1 MNAEGWTMAIKFAIC
16 NEVFQGWRLEDAFAF
31 VKDVGYDGVEIAP
44 FTLAERVEQIPL
56 EERKRIRELAEK
68 FGLEIV
74 GLHWL
79 LVSPPGMHLTTPDD
93 SIREQ
98 TKAYFREL
106 IRFCADLG
114 GKIMVVGSPKQ
125 RSLVAG
131 DTYEAAW
138 ERTKAFFADLLPL
151 AEELN
156 VTFCIEAL
164 PNETNFIPTLE
175 EAIRF
180 VREMNHPN
188 LQTMIDVKSAV
199 NEGLKLDEAVHKAAA
214 YLRHVHA
221 NDVNRLGPGM
231 GEVDFTP
238 LAKALK
244 EINYD
249 GFVSVEVFDFTPG
262 AERIAKQSLDYLRK
276 VFM

>member
-1 MNAEGWTMAIKFAIC
+1 MEGWQMPIKFAIC
-16 NEVFQGWRLEDAFAF
+16 NEIFQGWRLEDAFAF
-31 VKDVGYDGVEIAP
+31 VKEVGYEGIEIAP
-44 FTLAERVEQIPL
+44 FTLAERVEQISP

-68 FGLEIV
+68 LGLEIV

-93 SIREQ
+93 SVREQ

-138 ERTKAFFADLLPL
+138 ERTKTFFSDLLPL

-156 VTFCIEAL
+156 ITFCIEAL
-164 PNETNFIPTLE
+164 PNETDFIPTLD
-175 EAIRF
+175 EALRF

-188 LQTMIDVKSAV
+188 LQTMIDVKSAT
-199 NEGLKLDEAVHKAAA
+199 NEGLKLDEAVRKAAPH
-214 YLRHVHA
+214 LRHVHA

-262 AERIAKQSLDYLRK
+262 AERIAKESLDYLRK
-276 VFM
+276 VFR

>member
-1 MNAEGWTMAIKFAIC
+1 MAIKFAIC
-16 NEVFQGWRLEDAFAF
+16 NEIFQGWRLEDAFAF
-31 VKDVGYDGVEIAP
+31 IKEVGYDGVEIAP
-44 FTLAERVEQIPL
+44 FTLAERVEQISA
-56 EERKRIRELAEK
+56 EERKRVRELAKK

-79 LVSPPGMHLTTPDD
+79 LVSPSGLHLTTPND
-93 SIREQ
+93 SVREK

-125 RSLVAG
+125 RSLVPG

-138 ERTKAFFADLLPL
+138 ERAKAFFADLLPL

-156 VTFCIEAL
+156 ITLCIEAL
-164 PNETNFIPTLE
+164 PNETDFIPTLD
-175 EAIRF
+175 EALRF

-188 LQTMIDVKSAV
+188 LQTMVDVKAAV
-199 NEGLKLDEAVHKAAA
+199 NEGLKLDEAIYKAAPH
-214 YLRHVHA
+214 LRHVHA

-231 GEVDFTP
+231 GDVDFTP

-244 EINYD
+244 EINYG
-249 GFVSVEVFDFTPG
+249 GFVSVEVFDFSPG
-262 AERIAKQSLDYLRK
+262 AERIAKESLNYLRK
-276 VFM
+276 VFA

>member
-31 VKDVGYDGVEIAP
+31 IKDVGYDGVEIAP
-44 FTLAERVEQIPL
+44 FTLAERVEQISP

>member
-44 FTLAERVEQIPL
+44 FTLAERVEQISP

-93 SIREQ
+93 SVREQ
-98 TKAYFREL
+98 TKTYFREL

>member
-1 MNAEGWTMAIKFAIC
+1 MPIKFAIC
-16 NEVFQGWRLEDAFAF
+16 NEIFQGWRLEDAFAF
-31 VKDVGYDGVEIAP
+31 IKEVGYEGVEIAP
-44 FTLAERVEQIPL
+44 FTIAERVEQISP
-56 EERKRIRELAEK
+56 EERKQIRELAEK
-68 FGLEIV
+68 LGLEIV

-125 RSLVAG
+125 RSLVTG
-131 DTYEAAW
+131 DTCEAAW
-138 ERTKAFFADLLPL
+138 ERTKAFFSDLLSL

-156 VTFCIEAL
+156 ITFCIESL
-164 PNETNFIPTLE
+164 PNETDFISTLD
-175 EAIRF
+175 EALRF

-188 LQTMIDVKSAV
+188 LQTMIDVKSAT
-199 NEGLKLDEAVHKAAA
+199 NEGLKLDEAVRKAAPH
-214 YLRHVHA
+214 LRHVHA

-249 GFVSVEVFDFTPG
+249 GFVSVEVFDFSPG
-262 AERIAKQSLDYLRK
+262 AERIAKESLDYLRK
-276 VFM
+276 VFR

>member
-1 MNAEGWTMAIKFAIC
+1 MPIKFAIC
-16 NEVFQGWRLEDAFAF
+16 NEIFQGWKVEDAFAF
-31 VKDVGYDGVEIAP
+31 IKDVGYEGVEIAP
-44 FTLAERVEQIPL
+44 FTLAERVEQISAK
-56 EERKRIRELAEK
+56 ERRRVRELAEK

-93 SIREQ
+93 SVREQ

-106 IRFCADLG
+106 ICFCADLG
-114 GKIMVVGSPKQ
+114 GRVMVVGSPKQ
-125 RSLVAG
+125 RALVPG

-138 ERTKAFFADLLPL
+138 ERAKAFFADLLPL
-151 AEELN
+151 AEKLN
-156 VTFCIEAL
+156 ITLCIEAL
-164 PNETNFIPTLE
+164 PNETDFIPTLD

-188 LQTMIDVKSAV
+188 LQTMVDVKSAV
-199 NEGLKLDEAVHKAAA
+199 NEGLKLDEAVRKAVP
-214 YLRHVHA
+214 YLKHVHA

-231 GEVDFTP
+231 GEVDFAP

-244 EINYD
+244 EINYE
-249 GFVSVEVFDFTPG
+249 GFVSVEVFDFSPG
-262 AERIAKQSLDYLRK
+262 AERIAKESLDYLRR
-276 VFM
+276 VFA

>member
-1 MNAEGWTMAIKFAIC
+1 MPIKFAIC
-16 NEVFQGWRLEDAFAF
+16 NEIFQGWRLEDAFAF
-31 VKDVGYDGVEIAP
+31 IKEVGYEGVEIAP
-44 FTLAERVEQIPL
+44 FTITERVEQISP
-56 EERKRIRELAEK
+56 EERKQIRELAEK
-68 FGLEIV
+68 LGLEIV

-125 RSLVAG
+125 RSLVTG

-138 ERTKAFFADLLPL
+138 ERTKAFFSDLLPL

-156 VTFCIEAL
+156 ITFCIESL
-164 PNETNFIPTLE
+164 PNETDFISTLD
-175 EAIRF
+175 EALRF

-188 LQTMIDVKSAV
+188 LQTMIDVKSAT
-199 NEGLKLDEAVHKAAA
+199 NEGLKLDEAVRKAAPH
-214 YLRHVHA
+214 LRHVHA

-249 GFVSVEVFDFTPG
+249 GFVSVEVFHFSPG
-262 AERIAKQSLDYLRK
+262 AERIAKESLDYLRK
-276 VFM
+276 VFR

>member
-1 MNAEGWTMAIKFAIC
+1 MPIKFAIC
-16 NEVFQGWRLEDAFAF
+16 NEIFQGWRLEDAFAF
-31 VKDVGYDGVEIAP
+31 AKDIGYDGIEIAP
-44 FTLAERVEQIPL
+44 FTLAERVEQVSS
-56 EERKRIRELAEK
+56 EERKRIRDLAERL
-68 FGLEIV
+68 GLEIV

-79 LVSPPGMHLTTPDD
+79 LVSPPGLHLTTPDD
-93 SIREQ
+93 TVREQ

-125 RSLVAG
+125 RSLVQG

-138 ERTKAFFADLLPL
+138 ERTKAFFSDLLPL
-151 AEELN
+151 AEKFGITL
-156 VTFCIEAL
+156 CIEAL
-164 PNETNFIPTLE
+164 PTETDFIPTLD

-180 VREMNHPN
+180 VKEMNHPN
-188 LQTMIDVKSAV
+188 LQTMVDVKSAV
-199 NEGLKLDEAVHKAAA
+199 GEGLRLDEAVRKAAP

-221 NDVNRLGPGM
+221 NDANRLGPGM
-231 GEVDFTP
+231 GDTDFTP

-249 GFVSVEVFDFTPG
+249 GFVSVEVFDFSPG
-262 AERIAKQSLDYLRK
+262 AERIAKESLDYLRR
-276 VFM
+276 VFA

>member
-93 SIREQ
+93 SVREQ

>member
-1 MNAEGWTMAIKFAIC
+1 MEGWQMPIKFAIC
-16 NEVFQGWRLEDAFAF
+16 NEIFQGWRLEDAFAF
-31 VKDVGYDGVEIAP
+31 VKEVGYEGIEIAP
-44 FTLAERVEQIPL
+44 FTLAERVEQISP

-68 FGLEIV
+68 LGLEIV

-93 SIREQ
+93 SVREQ

-138 ERTKAFFADLLPL
+138 ERTKTFFSDLLPL

-156 VTFCIEAL
+156 ITFCIEAL
-164 PNETNFIPTLE
+164 PNETDFIPTLD
-175 EAIRF
+175 EALRF

-188 LQTMIDVKSAV
+188 LQTMIDVKSAT
-199 NEGLKLDEAVHKAAA
+199 NEGLKLDEAVRKAAPH
-214 YLRHVHA
+214 LRHVHA
-221 NDVNRLGPGM
+221 NDVNKLGPGM
-231 GEVDFTP
+231 GEVDFIP

-262 AERIAKQSLDYLRK
+262 AERIAKESLDYLRK
-276 VFM
+276 VFR

>member
-1 MNAEGWTMAIKFAIC
+1 MAIKFAIC
-16 NEVFQGWRLEDAFAF
+16 NEIFQGWQLDDAFAF
-31 VKDVGYDGVEIAP
+31 IKEVGYDGVEIAP
-44 FTLAERVEQIPL
+44 FTLAERVEQISPG
-56 EERKRIRELAEK
+56 ERKQIRELAEK
-68 FGLEIV
+68 FGLEVV

-79 LVSPPGMHLTTPDD
+79 LVSPPGMHLTTPDN
-93 SIREQ
+93 SVRER

-106 IRFCADLG
+106 IRFCSDLG

-125 RSLVAG
+125 RSLVTG

-138 ERTKAFFADLLPL
+138 ERTKAFFADLMPL
-151 AEELN
+151 AEELYI
-156 VTFCIEAL
+156 TLCIEAL
-164 PNETNFIPTLE
+164 PNETDFISNLD

-180 VREMNHPN
+180 VREINHPK
-188 LQTMIDVKSAV
+188 LQTMVDVKSAV
-199 NEGLKLDEAVHKAAA
+199 SEGLKLEEAVRKAAP

-231 GEVDFTP
+231 GDVDFEP

-262 AERIAKQSLDYLRK
+262 AEKIARESLNYLRK
-276 VFM
+276 VFL

>member
-44 FTLAERVEQIPL
+44 FTLAERVEQISP

-93 SIREQ
+93 SVREQ

>member
-44 FTLAERVEQIPL
+44 FTLAERVEQISP